1 MAAREF
7 SLAFETTPPTAAR
20 PALPFTIPVII
31 AVRPIGTPTNAQHL
45 VVNASLRDEAGT
57 GPAVGL
63 NGSLTASVI
72 SRAGSATSGYAKFP
86 SLAIS
91 RPGKYR
97 LRVMLSAASVNG
109 VVTKEF
115 VDSGVIHVHAAA
127 PVAQRP
133 SGSPFLLSTSSL
145 PSCRSPLPMRW
156 YRTSS
161 SSSLGPFASVSGA

>member
-7 SLAFETTPPTAAR
+7 SLTFETTPPTAAR
-20 PALPFTIPVII
+20 PSLPFTIPVII
-31 AVRPIGTPTNAQHL
+31 AVRQIGTPTNAQHL
-45 VVNASLRDEAGT
+45 VVNASLRNEAGT
-57 GPAVGL
+57 ESAVGL
-63 NGSLTASVI
+63 SGTLTASVT
-72 SRAGSATSGYAKFP
+72 SRAGTATSGYAKFP

-127 PVAQRP
+127 PAAQRP
-133 SGSPFLLSTSSL
+133 SGSLLFPSSDTMVPGFSSSWTPRFAVPFLDA
-145 PSCRSPLPMRW
+145 C
-156 YRTSS
+156 
-161 SSSLGPFASVSGA
+161 